1 MYHPG
6 LTFKMCEP
14 VSEIMKTIKR
24 LRGKQRATKEPF
36 PLVPSAGVRNPGP
49 LKTAS
54 GPVTRLTAD
63 ARKLKKADLRQTRFV
78 GEAAVLP
85 RATEGDLSLLEQVK
99 VNKTTAEDY
108 LRRLAALDLWLDSV
122 QLIQYPTCF

>member
-1 MYHPG
+1 M
-6 LTFKMCEP
+6 
-14 VSEIMKTIKR
+14 SEIVKTIKR
-24 LRGKQRATKEPF
+24 IRGKQRTTVPF
-36 PLVPSAGVRNPGP
+36 PLVPTEGVRNPGP

-63 ARKLKKADLRQTRFV
+63 ARKLRKADLR
-78 GEAAVLP
+78 LP

-108 LRRLAALDLWLDSV
+108 LRRLAALDL
-122 QLIQYPTCF
+122 